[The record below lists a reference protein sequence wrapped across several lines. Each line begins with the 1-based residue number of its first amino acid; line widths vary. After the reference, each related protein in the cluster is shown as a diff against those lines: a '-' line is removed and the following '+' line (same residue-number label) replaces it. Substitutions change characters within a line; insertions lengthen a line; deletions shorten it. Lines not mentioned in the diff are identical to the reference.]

1 MKKLL
6 LIAALAT
13 FPMMSMAAA
22 PDACDGTGTGTAI
35 DSATDG
41 SLFVRVAFT
50 PVCSANSIVQYGQDA
65 TTLWGASGSKKGKN
79 TFIGTTNGGSVKAN
93 GTGACAD
100 NGCDDTEVG
109 SALSTVAVAA
119 ST

>member
-6 LIAALAT
+6 LVAALAT

-22 PDACDGTGTGTAI
+22 PNACSGGSGTAI
-35 DSATDG
+35 DFATDG
-41 SLFVRVAFT
+41 TKFVRVQFT

-65 TTLWGASGSKKGKN
+65 TTLWGASGSAKGKN
-79 TFIGTTNGGSVKAN
+79 TFIGTTNGGSVKPN
-93 GTGACAD
+93 GSGACGD
-100 NGCDDTEVG
+100 DGCSSSEVG
-109 SALSTVAVAA
+109 SALGTVAVAA